1 MSIARDEAVTALLQA
16 AGNGSSEALDELFR
30 RLYDE
35 LHALARTVRR
45 GRAGATLNTTAL
57 VHEAYLKLL
66 PPGGLSLQDRTH
78 FLRVAARAMR
88 QVLVDT
94 ARSRMAQKRGGDQLR
109 VSLDD
114 DVHGASISAE
124 EVLGLDD
131 ALSRLGRL
139 DERQAQIIEFRI
151 FAGLSVE
158 ETAAA
163 LNLSVPTVY
172 RDWRAARAWLAREL
186 NPS

>member
-1 MSIARDEAVTALLQA
+1 MPVAVEGTVPDLLR
-16 AGNGSSEALDELFR
+16 AGSAEALDELFR

-35 LHALARTVRR
+35 LHALARQVRR
-45 GRAGATLNTTAL
+45 GRAGETLCTTAL

-66 PPGGLSLQDRTH
+66 PGGMPEVRDRTH

-94 ARSRMAQKRGGDQLR
+94 ARRRTADKRGGGAIR
-109 VSLDD
+109 VTFDE
-114 DVHGASISAE
+114 GAHEVSTRAE
-124 EVLGLDD
+124 ELIELHHALTRLSGLDP
-131 ALSRLGRL
+131 
-139 DERQAQIIEFRI
+139 RQAQVVEFRI

-163 LNLSVPTVY
+163 LGLSAPTVN

-186 NPS
+186 QP